1 MDKYDYITAT
11 TLEEKV
17 RLEKLI
23 KYMED
28 NNIEDNLL
36 EYKERY
42 NNICKYLVAK
52 DKYLNIEKDIDDIK
66 IKLDEL
72 YKKKDEYEVDNLL
85 LEETLISKF
94 NTDTNGKYR
103 NILYEDIKLID
114 DKEIRDILYI
124 LFEKESEYSKL
135 LSKRNKLKNI
145 IDKDK
150 YPNTYDTLLNQDILI
165 EKQDELNIAVSQ
177 LSNGATIIDCG
188 VNVDGSFKAGELYT
202 KVCLGGLAD
211 VGISIPGDLSEKFAL
226 PSVKIKTDSPAISTL
241 GSQKAGWSVSVGDF
255 FALGSG
261 PARAICKKPAETY
274 EEIGYEDTEAD
285 LAILT
290 LEADVLPGEDV
301 AQYIADECNVDVKD
315 VYLLV
320 APTSS
325 LVGSIQISGRVVE
338 NGTYKMLEAIKFDV
352 TKVKHA
358 AGIAPIAPIDPDGLK
373 AMGKTND
380 AVLFGGRTYYYV
392 ESDENDD
399 IADVAAKLP
408 SSAADGYGKP
418 FFDVFKEAE
427 FDFYKIDKGMF
438 APAEVVINDLTTG
451 KIYKEGYVNVDLL
464 KKSFGV
470 DN

>member
-1 MDKYDYITAT
+1 MNKYDYITAT

-145 IDKDK
+145 IDKYK

-451 KIYKEGYVNVDLL
+451 KVYKEGYVNVDLL

>member
-1 MDKYDYITAT
+1 MVSVN
-11 TLEEKV
+11 LE
-17 RLEKLI
+17 
-23 KYMED
+23 
-28 NNIEDNLL
+28 
-36 EYKERY
+36 
-42 NNICKYLVAK
+42 AK
-52 DKYLNIEKDIDDIK
+52 KT
-66 IKLDEL
+66 
-72 YKKKDEYEVDNLL
+72 VDVM
-85 LEETLISKF
+85 
-94 NTDTNGKYR
+94 
-103 NILYEDIKLID
+103 
-114 DKEIRDILYI
+114 
-124 LFEKESEYSKL
+124 
-135 LSKRNKLKNI
+135 
-145 IDKDK
+145 
-150 YPNTYDTLLNQDILI
+150 I

-380 AVLFGGRTYYYV
+380 AVFIWWK
-392 ESDENDD
+392 N
-399 IADVAAKLP
+399 
-408 SSAADGYGKP
+408 
-418 FFDVFKEAE
+418 
-427 FDFYKIDKGMF
+427 
-438 APAEVVINDLTTG
+438 
-451 KIYKEGYVNVDLL
+451 LL
-464 KKSFGV
+464 LC
-470 DN
+470 